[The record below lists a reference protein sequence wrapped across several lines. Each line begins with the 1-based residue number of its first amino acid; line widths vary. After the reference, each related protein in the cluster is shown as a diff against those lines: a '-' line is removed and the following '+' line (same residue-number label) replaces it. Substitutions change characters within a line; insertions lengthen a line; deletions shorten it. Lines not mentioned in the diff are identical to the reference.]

1 MRRPGGQYAGQVTTC
16 WLAVALYNTCM
27 PYNAML
33 HHTRHAATCH
43 QQGTTHCVGRCASS
57 ARLVGLSITQGCAL
71 CVHTCTATQSLSAA
85 HQGTVSVVYAP
96 GCLCCVCRYFLAP
109 QKRQEGE
116 TVDAFAAR
124 VQDMIAKQVGISE
137 HYLAGLCLLPVWCSL
152 RQCCCWNAE
161 ALTTWAS
168 QHCPNYCV
176 VTQSRTL
183 VA

>member
-1 MRRPGGQYAGQVTTC
+1 MQCYTTPGMQHLVISKA
-16 WLAVALYNTCM
+16 
-27 PYNAML
+27 
-33 HHTRHAATCH
+33 HHTLCRSLCQQRQTCRSVNH
-43 QQGTTHCVGRCASS
+43 PRLCFVCSHMHCNTKPERSS
-57 ARLVGLSITQGCAL
+57 PGHRLC
-71 CVHTCTATQSLSAA
+71 CM
-85 HQGTVSVVYAP
+85 YAP

-137 HYLAGLCLLPVWCSL
+137 YYLAGLCLLPVWCSL

-183 VA
+183 AASYYASAWQAGLCCCLSVIC